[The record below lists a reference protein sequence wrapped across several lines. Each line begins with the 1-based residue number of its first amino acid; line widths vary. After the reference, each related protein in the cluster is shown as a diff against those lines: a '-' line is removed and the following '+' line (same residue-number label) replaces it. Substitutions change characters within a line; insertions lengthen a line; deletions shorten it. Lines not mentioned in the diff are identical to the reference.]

1 MSQRAGVQRGLTFP
15 FPKDKAS
22 KDKAVA
28 DYLESRRNGGAMHY
42 FVKDDGSIHYLD
54 NKGNGYRFND
64 LANKLHNEAKRR
76 ARKLDSTPSLNDY
89 VEVFGS
95 VNGTKLFETEQQRLR
110 EIYKNANTAIN
121 DVDHIDP
128 LGQGGLHYS
137 RNLRELLSSE
147 NRSDGA
153 RHITDEMRNALLL
166 AQDRRDQIALQ
177 GPEVPPEL
185 LNLNALAQR
194 MREPQTFLRGAMEV
208 AAFMTDSS
216 PLGQATD
223 VAVQG
228 FDAFVDEPVRLA
240 TGKGIYE
247 HIPNGSIEERRAKN
261 GKINGDLK
269 KNNGHNGNGTAHFIS
284 NQLNYIARK
293 IADGQLP
300 YNGH

>member
-1 MSQRAGVQRGLTFP
+1 MSQRAGVQRGLTFA

-28 DYLESRRNGGAMHY
+28 DHLASRRKGGAMHY

-64 LANKLHNEAKRR
+64 LATKLHNEAKRR
-76 ARKLDSTPSLNDY
+76 GRKLDATPTLDDY

-95 VNGTKLFETEQQRLR
+95 VNGPKLFETEQQRLR
-110 EIYKNANTAIN
+110 DIYKNANTLTN
-121 DVDHIDP
+121 DVDHIDS

-185 LNLNALAQR
+185 RNLNALAQR

-223 VAVQG
+223 MAVQG
-228 FDAFVDEPVRLA
+228 FDALVDEPVRQA
-240 TGKGIYE
+240 TGKGVYE
-247 HIPNGSIEERRAKN
+247 QIPNGTKEERRAKN
-261 GKINGDLK
+261 AKVNGDLK
-269 KNNGHNGNGTAHFIS
+269 KNNGHNGNS
-284 NQLNYIARK
+284 NVHTITNELFYIARK
-293 IADGQLP
+293 IAAGQLP
-300 YNGH
+300 YNGD